1 MTDILGQA
9 ALLLVFPTEA
19 DGNIEVDVDTV
30 AYLDTGAAVTSE
42 EDADVGMEDV
52 SIGEDTEEVA
62 DEDTSVATGR
72 VLLESCM
79 MPVLFKLCR
88 RPRW

>member
-1 MTDILGQA
+1 MTDILGRA
-9 ALLLVFPTEA
+9 VLVLVVATEA
-19 DGNIEVDVDTV
+19 DGDTEVDVDTD
-30 AYLDTGAAVTSE
+30 AYLATRSAVTPE
-42 EDADVGMEDV
+42 EDTDDDMEDV
-52 SIGEDTEEVA
+52 SIVKDAEEVA

>member
-1 MTDILGQA
+1 MTDIPGRA
-9 ALLLVFPTEA
+9 VLLLVVANEA
-19 DGNIEVDVDTV
+19 DGDTEVDVDTV

-42 EDADVGMEDV
+42 EDTDVDMEDV
-52 SIGEDTEEVA
+52 SIVEDTEEVA

-79 MPVLFKLCR
+79 MPVLFKPCR
-88 RPRW
+88 EPRW